1 MVMPERKRR
10 SSKTTIW
17 IVSAF
22 VAFCFVGAGVFIIK
36 VLLGDDSQ
44 KRKRQV
50 QMVALLKPP
59 PPPKIKEKP
68 PEPEIKKK
76 EEIVEPEPEETP
88 PEDVE
93 DTGEEDTPEGDDLGV
108 DAEGSSGSDSF
119 GLRGKKGG
127 RALIGGSLSERSLIR
142 KYSWYI
148 RLIQD
153 EIRKTVKTYLEQN
166 GGIPE
171 GNLKTLVKIIL
182 DETGNI
188 VDFSVFGSSGNHR
201 MDNAVAQAL
210 KMVRVNDPPPKRMP
224 RAIELKI
231 TSKG

>member
-1 MVMPERKRR
+1 M
-10 SSKTTIW
+10 IW
-17 IVSAF
+17 IVSAA
-22 VAFCFVGAGVFIIK
+22 VAFCFAGAGVFIIK
-36 VLLGDDSQ
+36 LLLSDDSQ

-59 PPPKIKEKP
+59 PPKIKEKP

-76 EEIVEPEPEETP
+76 EEIIEPEPEETP
-88 PEDVE
+88 PEDME
-93 DTGEEDTPEGDDLGV
+93 DTGEEDMPEGDELGL
-108 DAEGSSGSDSF
+108 DAEGSSGSDNF
-119 GLRGKKGG
+119 GLKGKKGG
-127 RALIGGSLSERSLIR
+127 RALIGGGLSEKSLIR

-188 VDFSVFGSSGNHR
+188 VDFSIFGSSGNHR
-201 MDNAVAQAL
+201 MDNAVKEAL
-210 KMVRVNDPPPKRMP
+210 KMARVNDPPPKRMP
-224 RAIELKI
+224 KVIELKI

>member
-1 MVMPERKRR
+1 MVVAKRKKR
-10 SSKTTIW
+10 SPKFLIW
-17 IVSAF
+17 IISSV
-22 VAFCFVGAGVFIIK
+22 VAFCFIGAGVFIVK
-36 VLLGDDSQ
+36 LLLSDDSQ
-44 KRKRQV
+44 KRKRQI

-76 EEIVEPEPEETP
+76 EEIIEPEPEETP
-88 PEDVE
+88 PEDME
-93 DTGEEDTPEGDDLGV
+93 DMGEEDIPEGDDLGL

-127 RALIGGSLSERSLIR
+127 RALIGGDFSEKSLIR

-153 EIRKTVKTYLEQN
+153 EIRKKVKSHLEQN
-166 GGIPE
+166 GGIPK
-171 GNLKTLVKIIL
+171 GNLKTLVRIIL

-188 VDFSVFGSSGNHR
+188 VDFSIFGSSGDHR
-201 MDNAVAQAL
+201 MDNAVKEAL
-210 KMVRVNDPPPKRMP
+210 KMVRVSNPPPKRMP
-224 RAIELKI
+224 KTVKLKI